1 MLQRTQIL
9 LDRKIKKELDELAFL
24 SGRSL
29 SGIVRELLEKQI
41 PQERKKY
48 KVKVTPFG
56 FLRKLVRNAA
66 SGPKNAD
73 YDRYAY

>member
-9 LDRKIKKELDELAFL
+9 LDRKIKKELDELSFL

-29 SGIVRELLEKQI
+29 SGTVREILAKQI

-48 KVKVTPFG
+48 KIKITPFD

-66 SGPKNAD
+66 FGPKNAD